1 MATFIIGFFT
11 ALLIL
16 LSLFV
21 ILLVLMQRPS
31 ANAGLGA
38 SLGGGAAES
47 AFGGQT
53 NEVLTKMTIYGTVA
67 FFVISAG
74 LYLSY
79 MAKGKPAREHQTALP
94 AIMSVEKS
102 SSQEDLTA
110 LPGLADEE

>member
-16 LSLFV
+16 LSFFV

-38 SLGGGAAES
+38 SLGSGAAES

-53 NEVLTKMTIYGTVA
+53 NEVLTKMTIYGIVT
-67 FFVISAG
+67 FFILSSG
-74 LYLSY
+74 LYLAY
-79 MAKGKPAREHQTALP
+79 MAKGKPVREHQSALP
-94 AIMSVEKS
+94 SIMAVEKADN
-102 SSQEDLTA
+102 QEDLTA
-110 LPGLADEE
+110 FSENAVTE